1 MVDVSEKAVTTRTAV
16 AQGFVSMKPGVVRA
30 VRRLKN
36 PKGNP
41 LEVARIAGIAAAKRT
56 AEWIPLCHPLALTHI
71 DVTARLCQNGVE
83 VRSEVTATAQTG
95 VEMEALVAVTAA
107 ALTVYDMCKALDK
120 GMEISG
126 VVLVEKTGGKS
137 GDYFRRTSVAS
148 HHGNNR
154 KKHDPEP
161 GSMSVAGGKTV
172 KLLVA
177 DDNPLVRDL
186 VVKGMEPYCEVE
198 TASDGADALLKVID
212 TPPDVILCDYKMPGL
227 DGRQLFEKLH
237 GREATR
243 HIPFL
248 FMASRADIEERLRP
262 LVEGVEDFVT
272 KPFLVKDLV
281 RITKKVV
288 DRLHLEKLQ
297 KRASRPGVIQ
307 GRLEEM
313 SMIDL
318 MQSLEMGQKSC
329 RLVVN
334 HDGEQGELY
343 FANGQCRDA
352 KIGKVEGDDA
362 VYRVVLWTAG
372 EFEIDFNAANAST
385 RTTTTRNTTGLLM
398 EAMRLMDEAS
408 RDTVE
413 TK

>member
-1 MVDVSEKAVTTRTAV
+1 MSGHV
-16 AQGFVSMKPGVVRA
+16 A
-30 VRRLKN
+30 
-36 PKGNP
+36 
-41 LEVARIAGIAAAKRT
+41 
-56 AEWIPLCHPLALTHI
+56 
-71 DVTARLCQNGVE
+71 
-83 VRSEVTATAQTG
+83 
-95 VEMEALVAVTAA
+95 
-107 ALTVYDMCKALDK
+107 
-120 GMEISG
+120 
-126 VVLVEKTGGKS
+126 
-137 GDYFRRTSVAS
+137 
-148 HHGNNR
+148 
-154 KKHDPEP
+154 
-161 GSMSVAGGKTV
+161 KTV
-172 KLLVA
+172 RLLVA

-186 VVKGMEPYCEVE
+186 IVKGLEPFCEVDSS
-198 TASDGADALLKVID
+198 SDGADALLKVID

-227 DGRQLFEKLH
+227 DGRQLFEKLR

-248 FMASRADIEERLRP
+248 FMASRPDIEERLRP
-262 LVEGVEDFVT
+262 LVDGVEDFIT
-272 KPFLVKDLV
+272 KPFLIKDLV

-297 KRASRPGVIQ
+297 KKASRPGVIQ

-329 RLVVN
+329 RLIVK

-343 FANGQCRDA
+343 FSSGQCRDA
-352 KIGKVEGDDA
+352 KIGKTEGDDA
-362 VYRVVLWTAG
+362 VYKVVLWAAG

-398 EAMRLMDEAS
+398 EAMRLMDES
-408 RDTVE
+408 NRDTVE